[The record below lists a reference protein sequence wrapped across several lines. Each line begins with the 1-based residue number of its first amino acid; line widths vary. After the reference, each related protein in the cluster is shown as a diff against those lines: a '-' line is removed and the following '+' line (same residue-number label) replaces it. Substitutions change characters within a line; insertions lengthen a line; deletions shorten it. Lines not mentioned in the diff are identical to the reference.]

1 MASPAS
7 EVVQAEEEEVEAAL
21 LHQGLSN
28 PFEAEDAVV

>member
-21 LHQGLSN
+21 LHQDLST
-28 PFEAEDAVV
+28 PFAAADAVT